1 MNKKDAPTSKF
12 SLYQFFIMTR
22 QFKFWATALLLLLT
36 MQSCSYIDD
45 DRSDCENTYSLTY
58 QLEVVSNINM
68 QLSEQLKVDA
78 GSMTLKTLDKYF
90 QSVLQPTTTEARLG
104 FYPIGGNPIFFN
116 RDIEGQRTAFSIAI
130 PANNYRHIA
139 VIGQSDPSIF
149 LTDSAKASTVRLT
162 QFLRDTVDSHVQA
175 VMAGTLD
182 MNVLG
187 NQNQSWQVDLYPA
200 DAGVAVVMKRNAK
213 VQRLRVFLA
222 DLATSF
228 TPDDSTWH
236 WDHTSLV
243 RTVPVDVSGT
253 DSIAYC
259 GVAFPSHAATTAA
272 KAIIPAATRADDNAL
287 WHVVILADM
296 PDGTVTRTVLSLSD
310 ALRAG
315 DIRVIR
321 VRVNDN
327 GGISTTDSNVG
338 ASVTLDWKK
347 GGEYNPEL

>member
-1 MNKKDAPTSKF
+1 
-12 SLYQFFIMTR
+12 MTR

-139 VIGQSDPSIF
+139 VIGQSDPPIF

-236 WDHTSLV
+236 WDHASLV
-243 RTVPVDVSGT
+243 RTVPADVSGT
-253 DSIAYC
+253 DSTAYC
-259 GVAFPSHAATTAA
+259 GVALPSHAATTAA
-272 KAIIPAATRADDNAL
+272 KALVPAATVLTTTPYGMSSSSPICPTVPSHAPSSRSPMPSAPVTYASSAYVSTTTVASPPPTAMSAPASPLTGKRAVSIIRNCRS
-287 WHVVILADM
+287 
-296 PDGTVTRTVLSLSD
+296 GLSD
-310 ALRAG
+310 KGETLR
-315 DIRVIR
+315 
-321 VRVNDN
+321 
-327 GGISTTDSNVG
+327 S
-338 ASVTLDWKK
+338 
-347 GGEYNPEL
+347 